1 MLPRWHVTWRGWRG
15 QPIFQ
20 PEVAARA
27 IVDAAFDSR
36 NRKAWI
42 GLPTWKAI
50 LANKF
55 APALLD
61 RYLAKVGYS
70 SQLMEDF
77 DAIVRY
83 AGLFGSVSRSGHD
96 GSAVVALPRLELV
109 VAVAA
114 GNYDDPNHGG
124 RQW

>member
-83 AGLFGSVSRSGHD
+83 AGCSEAFRVRDMMDRRLFLFHD
-96 GSAVVALPRLELV
+96 W
-109 VAVAA
+109 
-114 GNYDDPNHGG
+114 N
-124 RQW
+124 